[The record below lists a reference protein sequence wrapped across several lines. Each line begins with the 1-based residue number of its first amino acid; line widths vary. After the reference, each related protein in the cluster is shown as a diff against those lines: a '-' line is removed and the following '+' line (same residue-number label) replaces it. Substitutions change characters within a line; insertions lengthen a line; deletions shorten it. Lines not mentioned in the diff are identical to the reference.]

1 MKEVVIRVE
10 NLHKIY
16 QRGRIGGGTLS
27 RDLQSLWARLR
38 GRENPNTRLGGQKHG
53 AFSALSGLNFEI
65 FRGEVVG
72 IIGRNGAGKSTLLKV
87 ISRITAPSEGAVY
100 IRGSISSMLEIGTGF
115 HGELTGREN
124 IYLNGAILGM
134 HRREIDKKIEDI
146 IRFSECA
153 EFIDTPVKRYSSG
166 MYVKL
171 AFAVASHLD
180 SDILILDEVLA
191 VGDVQFRQKCLEK
204 IMQLAR
210 ESGKTVLYVSHNMT
224 TVRQICDRVLVLEDG
239 KIKYDGATE
248 GGIRAYLSVEN
259 TQMRLDYVA
268 QPQYILQRKGKL
280 VEPVYAK
287 MKEENACVA
296 DTLSV
301 ELSWKNLMPAQG
313 LGVRLT
319 VYDAERIAVASAMV
333 PDIASDVQLGAVCA
347 SSVSLDISTLA
358 DGQYE
363 MRYTFFVSGRQT
375 IDGVCV
381 QGISFRKETDMRGWN
396 SRLYGSS
403 FLKSVKHI

>member
-1 MKEVVIRVE
+1 METVILVE
-10 NLHKIY
+10 NLHKTY
-16 QRGRIGGGTLS
+16 RRGRIGSGSLS

-38 GRENPNTRLGGQKHG
+38 GREDPNSRLGGQKRG
-53 AFSALSGLNFEI
+53 AFEALSGLNFEI
-65 FRGEVVG
+65 RRGEVVG
-72 IIGRNGAGKSTLLKV
+72 IIGRNGAGKSTLLKI

-100 IRGSISSMLEIGTGF
+100 IRGSVSSMLEIGTGF

-134 HRREIDKKIEDI
+134 RRSEIDEKIEDI

-191 VGDVQFRQKCLEK
+191 VGDAQFRQKCLEK
-204 IMQLAR
+204 IMQLAN

-239 KIKYDGATE
+239 KLKFDGDTE
-248 GGIRAYLSVEN
+248 DGIRAYLSTEQ
-259 TQMRLDYVA
+259 TQMSLDYTRT
-268 QPQYILQRKGKL
+268 QYILSRGGRL
-280 VEPVYAK
+280 AEPIYAK
-287 MKEENACVA
+287 AVSESACVT
-296 DTLSV
+296 DTLAF
-301 ELSWKNLMPAQG
+301 ELSWKNLVPAQG
-313 LGVRLT
+313 LGVRVT
-319 VYDAERIAVASAMV
+319 VYDAERRAVASGIV
-333 PDIASDVQLGAVCA
+333 SDASADLQAEAVCTKT
-347 SSVSLDISTLA
+347 VLLDISMLA
-358 DGQYE
+358 DGAYE
-363 MRYTFFVSGRQT
+363 TRYTFFMSGRRA

-381 QGISFRKETDMRGWN
+381 QGLSFTKETDMPDWN
-396 SRLYGSS
+396 SRLYGNGK
-403 FLKSVKHI
+403 LRLIEE

>member
-1 MKEVVIRVE
+1 MKETVIRVE
-10 NLHKIY
+10 NLHKNY
-16 QRGRIGGGTLS
+16 HRGRIGGGSLS

-38 GRENPNTRLGGQKHG
+38 GRENPNSRLGGQSSG
-53 AFSALSGLNFEI
+53 AFAALDGLSFEI
-65 FRGEVVG
+65 RRGEVVG

-134 HRREIDKKIEDI
+134 HRREIDAKIDDI

-191 VGDVQFRQKCLEK
+191 VGDAQFRQKCLEK
-204 IMQLAR
+204 IMQLAS

-239 KIKYDGATE
+239 KIKFDGDTE
-248 GGIRAYLSVEN
+248 GGVRAYLSTESTRAQIDY
-259 TQMRLDYVA
+259 TQTQYTLSRAGRLAEPIFAKTASGSTYVT
-268 QPQYILQRKGKL
+268 
-280 VEPVYAK
+280 
-287 MKEENACVA
+287 

-301 ELSWKNLMPAQG
+301 ELSWKNLVPAQG

-319 VYDAERIAVASAMV
+319 VYDAERRAVASG
-333 PDIASDVQLGAVCA
+333 IASDIAAPLQADAVCTKT
-347 SSVSLDISTLA
+347 VSFDVSALA

-363 MRYTFFVSGRQT
+363 TRYTFFVSGRRAL
-375 IDGVCV
+375 DGVCV
-381 QGISFRKETDMRGWN
+381 QGLSFTKETDMQDWN
-396 SRLYGSS
+396 SRLYGSGCLPM
-403 FLKSVKHI
+403 LKNG